1 MQRIKMFEDREEAS
15 SQQNLQKLLSD
26 KIGPASG
33 IKQVDSI
40 IKAIKERN
48 GRVMEVI
55 KKMDFLELGLPTF
68 ELID

>member
-1 MQRIKMFEDREEAS
+1 MQRIKMFEDKEEAS
-15 SQQNLQKLLSD
+15 NQQNLQKLLSD